1 MLNSNPAGAPGFQ
14 NAEVYEQISWDG
26 GAAGSHRSVVHTIS
40 LLTIDSRGYGDRS
53 GRHRR

>member
-26 GAAGSHRSVVHTIS
+26 GAAGRIVPSCIRSVC
-40 LLTIDSRGYGDRS
+40 
-53 GRHRR
+53 